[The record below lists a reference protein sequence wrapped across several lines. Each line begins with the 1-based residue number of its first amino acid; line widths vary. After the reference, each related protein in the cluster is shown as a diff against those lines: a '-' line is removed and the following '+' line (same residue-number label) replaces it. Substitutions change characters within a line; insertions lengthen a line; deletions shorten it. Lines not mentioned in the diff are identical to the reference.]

1 MEFEEVGQWMSLEY
15 LRRLNNEWM
24 QGIETMDKFK
34 EVGVWMNLEELDN
47 LWFMQRCTMNNLWK
61 LDDLVECND
70 GWTLKSWTIQG
81 NWAMDTPR
89 N

>member
-1 MEFEEVGQWMSLEY
+1 MEFEEVRQWMSLEY
-15 LRRLNNEWM
+15 LSRLNNEWM

-47 LWFMQRCTMNNLWK
+47 LWIMQGCTMNNLWK
-61 LDDLVECND
+61 LDDLVEWND
-70 GWTLKSWTIQG
+70 GWAFKSWTIQG